1 MAKKKKKFFKKIEK
15 TELDVEQ
22 SSKTQTINQNEVNN
36 QPQKKS
42 WKIGSVLISI
52 KYIYLTVFFALLA
65 GFFHP
70 LISDISFDMVIIGTA
85 ILFVGLAGAILVYK
99 AATSEKRR
107 GIFLSV
113 GFGLLAVSIWYIH
126 DISGRSLL

>member
-22 SSKTQTINQNEVNN
+22 SSKIEKTELDVEQSSKTQTSNQNEVNS

-70 LISDISFDMVIIGTA
+70 
-85 ILFVGLAGAILVYK
+85 
-99 AATSEKRR
+99 
-107 GIFLSV
+107 
-113 GFGLLAVSIWYIH
+113 
-126 DISGRSLL
+126 